1 VFLAARSS
9 SAVLPLALLR
19 RLPLKGFYGSADGVD
34 FRGQEVLA
42 KSVFRK
48 LATDNLFQVDESHR
62 HGFPAEPFAGTQSP
76 FPGYQPPVRPHDDW
90 VQQAQFF
97 DAGGQ
102 GFDIAQILSLAVADL
117 DSGD

>member
-1 VFLAARSS
+1 LTIWITDVYPNYKIDTPGKQHAA
-9 SAVLPLALLR
+9 L
-19 RLPLKGFYGSADGVD
+19 
-34 FRGQEVLA
+34 
-42 KSVFRK
+42 
-48 LATDNLFQVDESHR
+48 
-62 HGFPAEPFAGTQSP
+62 
-76 FPGYQPPVRPHDDW
+76 RPHDDW

>member
-1 VFLAARSS
+1 M
-9 SAVLPLALLR
+9 LPLALLR

-62 HGFPAEPFAGTQSP
+62 HGFPAEPFAGSQPS
-76 FPGYQPPVRPHDDW
+76 FSGYQAPVRSHYNGM
-90 VQQAQFF
+90 QQAQIF
-97 DAGGQ
+97 DVRGQ
-102 GFDIAQILSLAVADL
+102 GFDIAEIFSVATTDP
-117 DSGD
+117 DFADW